1 MIRERTMSRYYQTV
15 FSIRRYVLAFVIALA
30 VTPNQGFAN
39 SADTS
44 DIVNEDSSD
53 RSVDFAI
60 FPIISYSLETRWVLG
75 AMLYTNIIKADS
87 AERQRPSLFMPSVMY
102 SQNKQLTVQLEF
114 DHYWNRATRRIFGT
128 VAFVKFPDRFYGIG
142 NDLPDEYEMYTP
154 MITLVSVNYQHGITR
169 NINIGGG
176 FNFEKVEIIK
186 VEPGGLLDTGS
197 IRGADGGQITGLS
210 LLATW
215 DSRDHTNY
223 PMDGFYFD
231 LGLKQFAEPLGSDF
245 QFAALELDTR
255 YYITM
260 SASQV
265 LAFQMQLRDVSGR
278 APFQYLST
286 LGGYQSMRGYYTGR
300 YRHNDKFIIQSE
312 YRLSLPGKLGL
323 VLFACAGDVNSTLR
337 NMMIRDFKYSYG
349 FGLRYLLLPEAKS
362 NFRVDFG
369 YGKNTSGVIVGISEV
384 F

>member
-1 MIRERTMSRYYQTV
+1 MMSRYH
-15 FSIRRYVLAFVIALA
+15 YVAISVRKYALA
-30 VTPNQGFAN
+30 LIIVFMVIPGRGFAN

-44 DIVNEDSSD
+44 GVASADSGAG
-53 RSVDFAI
+53 SVGVAV

-75 AMLYTNIIKADS
+75 TMLYTNIIKPDTT
-87 AERQRPSLFMPSVMY
+87 ERQRPSLFMPSVMY
-102 SQNKQLTVQLEF
+102 TQNKQLTLQLEF
-114 DHYWNRATRRIFGT
+114 DHYWNRATRRIFGS
-128 VAFVKFPDRFYGIG
+128 VVLVKFPDRFYGIG
-142 NDLPDEYEMYTP
+142 NDLPDEYELFTP
-154 MITLVSVNYQHGITR
+154 RSTLVNVNYQHGITR

-176 FNFEKVEIIK
+176 FNFEKVEMVK

-197 IRGADGGQITGLS
+197 IPGADGGRITGLS
-210 LLATW
+210 LLTTW

-223 PMDGFYFD
+223 PMDGFYLD
-231 LGLKQFAEPLGSDF
+231 LGLKQFAKPLGSDF

-255 YYITM
+255 YYLTL

-265 LAFQMQLRDVSGR
+265 LAFQMQLRDISGS

-300 YRHNDKFIIQSE
+300 YRHNDKFIIQGE

-323 VLFACAGDVNSTLR
+323 VLFACVGDVNSTLK

-349 FGLRYLLLPEAKS
+349 LGIRYLLLPDSKS
-362 NFRVDFG
+362 NLRVDFG
-369 YGKNTSGVIVGISEV
+369 YGKDTSGVNVGISEV